1 MKTVLFHVGMP
12 KCATTTIQDFLTK
25 QGTWLEE
32 RGFSYKKH
40 PDDPTERQGN
50 AAQLADYAMTGTP
63 AQLLEHLDFFLNC
76 DGDVVLSSEMLFVL
90 GRGNGFET
98 IQQEVLHRGF
108 DLRVIVYLKR
118 QDLWIESDYKQHVKD
133 ANLWDGTFADLLA
146 LRRSKHTLD
155 YRFLLTSWAKQ
166 VGHARM
172 RVVALNPSQ
181 DEDYAIDSFL
191 SLLGLPRPEA
201 EIAAP
206 RQNVSPSASATEAAR
221 QIKLQ
226 LIGAGMA
233 PDDIRNLIQR
243 FLETVRDVSLD
254 VPGDGFLSPVARRAL
269 LSEFAASN
277 AELSRSFLGGKPA
290 FDDLPQD
297 DMADWVPPTER
308 VPAILAGVIAKSL
321 RQERQDDRSP
331 VQSDAPLTASGQPE
345 GAVPLLAR
353 MKSLLHR

>member
-98 IQQEVLHRGF
+98 IQQEVLRRGF

-118 QDLWIESDYKQHVKD
+118 QDLWIESDYRQHVKD

-155 YRFLLTSWAKQ
+155 YHFLLTSWAKQ

-172 RVVALNPSQ
+172 RVVPLNPSQ

-191 SLLGLPRPEA
+191 GLLGLRRPVDVSGGK
-201 EIAAP
+201 
-206 RQNVSPSASATEAAR
+206 RRNKSPSASAAEAAR
-221 QIKLQ
+221 EVKRRLIASGISPGEVQQVIRAFLKVADGVSPRIK
-226 LIGAGMA
+226 G
-233 PDDIRNLIQR
+233 
-243 FLETVRDVSLD
+243 ESL
-254 VPGDGFLSPVARRAL
+254 LSPVARREL
-269 LSEFAASN
+269 LTAYASSN
-277 AELSRSFLGGKPA
+277 AALSRDFLEGKPA
-290 FDDLPQD
+290 FDDPEPEAE
-297 DMADWVPPTER
+297 ADWVSPEAR
-308 VPAILAGVIAKSL
+308 VPMVLAGVIA
-321 RQERQDDRSP
+321 R
-331 VQSDAPLTASGQPE
+331 
-345 GAVPLLAR
+345 
-353 MKSLLHR
+353 SLLQGQDKEAEIEPEREVSFLERIKTLLYR